1 RLGIDGSRRRRD
13 RRHPNW
19 ERCKAMHGREGEW
32 KRRRHMRPVPPPG
45 DIAASASATL
55 VLRPPAVSSET
66 PSDSFLKVPPSLS
79 FYLGERNLEL
89 TMDSSIVVFVVLL
102 SPCIIDLLFFCI
114 LHDTEFI
121 SFCYT
126 FLISS
131 GSSQDGRKIRVGDC
145 ALFQAGNAP
154 PFIGI
159 IRQFSKGKED
169 YLKLCVNWLYRPADI
184 KLAKGVLL
192 DAAPNEVFYSF
203 HKDVIP
209 TASLLH
215 PCKVAFLQK
224 GVELPLGIPS
234 FVCRRVY
241 DIANKRLWW
250 LTDKDYI
257 NVSFLI
263 YLLKFLFDGSVRTN
277 HSYFCHL
284 YLCTYQPFTVVLPQ
298 EHQEEVDQL
307 LNKTW
312 LEMHAAVQSGGRSPK
327 SLNAPASTRQLKSG
341 SDSIENSGTSFSSQ
355 TKGKKRLRS
364 DQAVEHLKGDQDTEP
379 VKRDQVIEPIKR
391 EHSAKSDDGDFVN
404 SISDSMKTEIAKVT
418 EKGGL
423 VSMEGVE
430 KLVDLMHLDRSEK
443 KIDLACRIMLADVI
457 AATDKNDCLGR
468 FVQLKG
474 VPVLDDWLQEVHK
487 GKTSDG
493 SSPRESDKI
502 VDDFLLSLLHALEK
516 LPVNLNALQTCNIG
530 KSVNNLRNH
539 KNLEIQKKARN
550 LVDTWKKRVDAELSK
565 IDDAKSV
572 GSGQPVC
579 WPVKPGCSDVSHA
592 GNKRTGSTEVVAKM
606 PVTRSSA
613 CKALSSK
620 PGVSDST
627 MKSVFPA
634 SVAVSSKDPH
644 GKTSSSN
651 GGSELIAAVVKEE
664 KSSGSNQ
671 SQNNHQSCS
680 SDQVKIMAS
689 SWKEEA
695 RISTAGSVNT
705 SKLTGGSSHNRRSSN
720 GILGTNLSG
729 IQKETHSG
737 RSGSV
742 NKVMTSEKSSQS
754 GPTCEKPLDT
764 LVGDHGNS
772 SRLIVRL
779 PNPGRSPGHSA
790 TGCSS
795 EDPLV
800 MGSRSSSPGV
810 SDNQDHTDQRMKRRS
825 DVSCSH
831 IASETKSESWQ
842 GNDVKEGLVGSEGV
856 RSPTAILDEEHSRNI
871 VETGNVAD
879 ATRTAC
885 SSPGNQ
891 NGVCLTEQ
899 RTSSFSSI
907 HALVESCAK
916 YSEASTSLAVGDDTG
931 MNLLATVAT
940 GVISKST
947 LISPANSLGTS
958 PEMEDPCTGNDDSR
972 MRLSSDDDIVQ
983 RNVRCDEA
991 TDASYE
997 KQEKNDG
1004 SVLAMDLL
1012 HQEGTNITGNIRN
1025 DIQKQESK
1033 STIDPTTPISCVGH
1047 KSLNSPMKVEIN
1059 LGEETVDGCFAVH
1072 KKGQVVEH
1080 DSDGASPLEGKQLTG
1095 SQVSDICTDD
1105 KPILTSPSI
1114 NDNKSFECYH
1124 KKIGD
1129 DSMCTSDTKIGDR
1142 CDLDAAASGRN
1153 SEMSFVG
1160 EPVSS
1165 PVAKGALGGASS
1177 TDQQQPP
1184 SFDVV
1189 EESVDAIAS
1198 LPVGSVLSPSAADE
1212 SKSKKSDISGISQLE
1227 LGLEAKDQTR
1237 VSHFDEPIGS
1247 AAASLVIAESI
1258 GDTKEVHES
1267 HPVGSTIQEGPHTST
1282 TKEIE
1287 NFAKSSRTSG
1297 FDADG
1302 MEVVAS
1308 SAEPCLLPVP
1318 AEQDVSNKLEFD
1330 LNEGIPEDDEN
1341 HGQLDMS
1348 PATICSSAIPSSSL
1362 SPFANPVSNC
1372 LPASITVA
1380 APAKGPFLPPE
1391 NLLKTKGEPGW
1402 KGSAATSAFRP
1413 AEPRK
1418 VLEMPANVS
1427 DNPPSHGMGKQ
1438 GRLLLDIDLNIADER
1453 ILEETASQNSVQTT
1467 VSTVGFV
1474 STHDTPTRTAGGVD
1488 LDLNRV
1494 DDDMEN
1500 RQFLSSTSHRLEVSI
1515 LPIRPA
1521 SEGFPG
1527 GESNVLRN
1535 FDLNDRPGLGEF
1547 GAEPIPRGQLANK
1560 SYVPFLAP
1568 VAGHRTSNS
1577 EFGCVSS
1584 YFHPNSYPAVAIP
1597 SFLPER
1603 GEQSNPVVATPG
1615 FQRTMGSVT
1624 GVGNLGSDIYR
1635 GPVLSSSPAVA
1646 FSPATAFS
1654 YSNLPFPNSFPLAST
1669 SFSGG
1674 STPYVDSSSVGGSC
1688 FPAFPSP
1695 FVGPVGAVS
1704 SHFPRPYLISFP
1716 EGSASNVSDNNLKWS
1731 RQGFD
1736 LNTGPG
1742 NGDMEAKDER
1752 LPSASRQLLVAS
1764 SQVFMEE
1771 QARTYTL
1778 PGVGSKRKEP
1788 EGSWDAD
1795 RSAKQLSWK

>member
-1 RLGIDGSRRRRD
+1 
-13 RRHPNW
+13 
-19 ERCKAMHGREGEW
+19 
-32 KRRRHMRPVPPPG
+32 MRPVPPPG

-66 PSDSFLKVPPSLS
+66 PSDSFLK
-79 FYLGERNLEL
+79 
-89 TMDSSIVVFVVLL
+89 
-102 SPCIIDLLFFCI
+102 
-114 LHDTEFI
+114 
-121 SFCYT
+121 
-126 FLISS
+126 
-131 GSSQDGRKIRVGDC
+131 DGRKIRVGDC

-257 NVSFLI
+257 N
-263 YLLKFLFDGSVRTN
+263 
-277 HSYFCHL
+277 
-284 YLCTYQPFTVVLPQ
+284 

-379 VKRDQVIEPIKR
+379 VKRDQHEDR
-391 EHSAKSDDGDFVN
+391 NCQSN
-404 SISDSMKTEIAKVT
+404 R
-418 EKGGL
+418 KGW
-423 VSMEGVE
+423 
-430 KLVDLMHLDRSEK
+430 
-443 KIDLACRIMLADVI
+443 AYVI

-1716 EGSASNVSDNNLKWS
+1716 EG
-1731 RQGFD
+1731 
-1736 LNTGPG
+1736 PG

-1764 SQVFMEE
+1764 SQ
-1771 QARTYTL
+1771 TDLLSNYL
-1778 PGVGSKRKEP
+1778 GSKETVGEP
-1788 EGSWDAD
+1788 I
-1795 RSAKQLSWK
+1795 LSVDSVWHKLMWNFFSVLLFH

>member
-1 RLGIDGSRRRRD
+1 
-13 RRHPNW
+13 
-19 ERCKAMHGREGEW
+19 MHGREGEW

-55 VLRPPAVSSET
+55 SLRPPPVSSET
-66 PSDSFLKVPPSLS
+66 PSDSFLK
-79 FYLGERNLEL
+79 
-89 TMDSSIVVFVVLL
+89 
-102 SPCIIDLLFFCI
+102 
-114 LHDTEFI
+114 
-121 SFCYT
+121 
-126 FLISS
+126 
-131 GSSQDGRKIRVGDC
+131 DGRQIRVGDC

-169 YLKLCVNWLYRPADI
+169 HLKLCVNWLYRPADI
-184 KLAKGVLL
+184 KLAKGILL

-257 NVSFLI
+257 N
-263 YLLKFLFDGSVRTN
+263 
-277 HSYFCHL
+277 
-284 YLCTYQPFTVVLPQ
+284 

-327 SLNAPASTRQLKSG
+327 SLNAPASTQQLKSG
-341 SDSIENSGTSFSSQ
+341 SDSIQNSGTSFSSQ

-364 DQAVEHLKGDQDTEP
+364 DQAVEHLKGDQDTET
-379 VKRDQVIEPIKR
+379 VKRDQVTEPIKR
-391 EHSAKSDDGDFVN
+391 EHSTKSDDGDSVN
-404 SISDSMKTEIAKVT
+404 SISDNMKTEIAKIT
-418 EKGGL
+418 DKGGL

-502 VDDFLLSLLHALEK
+502 VDDFLFSLLHALEK

-572 GSGQPVC
+572 GSSQPVS

-606 PVTRSSA
+606 PVARSSA
-613 CKALSSK
+613 CKSLSSK

-644 GKTSSSN
+644 GKTASSN
-651 GGSELIAAVVKEE
+651 GGSESIAVTVKEE

-680 SDQVKIMAS
+680 SDQAKIMAS

-695 RISTAGSVNT
+695 RSSTAGLVNT

-742 NKVMTSEKSSQS
+742 NKVMTSEKASQS

-764 LVGDHGNS
+764 VVGDHGNN

-800 MGSRSSSPGV
+800 MGSRSSSPGI
-810 SDNQDHTDQRMKRRS
+810 SDKQDHNDQRVKRRS
-825 DVSCSH
+825 DVACSH
-831 IASETKSESWQ
+831 ISSDAKSESWQ

-856 RSPTAILDEEHSRNI
+856 RSSTAILDEEHSRNI

-885 SSPGNQ
+885 SSPGNE
-891 NGVCLTEQ
+891 NGVCLAEP

-916 YSEASTSLAVGDDTG
+916 YSEASTPFVVGDDTG

-940 GVISKST
+940 GVISKSD
-947 LISPANSLGTS
+947 LISLANSLGTS
-958 PEMEDPCTGNDDSR
+958 PEIGDPSTGNDNSR

-991 TDASYE
+991 TDAGYE
-997 KQEKNDG
+997 KQEKSVG
-1004 SVLAMDLL
+1004 FVLAMDLL

-1033 STIDPTTPISCVGH
+1033 STIDPTTQSTISCIGH
-1047 KSLNSPMKVEIN
+1047 NSLDSPMKVEVN

-1105 KPILTSPSI
+1105 KPNLMSPSI
-1114 NDNKSFECYH
+1114 NDKSFECYH

-1129 DSMCTSDTKIGDR
+1129 GSICTSDTKIGDR
-1142 CDLDAAASGRN
+1142 CDLDVAASDRK
-1153 SEMSFVG
+1153 SEMPLVG
-1160 EPVSS
+1160 EPMST
-1165 PVAKGALGGASS
+1165 PVAKGALGVASS

-1184 SFDVV
+1184 SFDAVD
-1189 EESVDAIAS
+1189 ESVDAIVS
-1198 LPVGSVLSPSAADE
+1198 LPVGSALSPNAADE
-1212 SKSKKSDISGISQLE
+1212 SKTRNSDISGINQLE
-1227 LGLEAKDQTR
+1227 LGHEAKDQSR
-1237 VSHFDEPIGS
+1237 VSRFSIDEPIGS
-1247 AAASLVIAESI
+1247 AAASLVIAESV
-1258 GDTKEVHES
+1258 GDPKEVHES

-1282 TKEIE
+1282 AKQIE

-1308 SAEPCLLPVP
+1308 SAEPCLLPVL

-1330 LNEGIPEDDEN
+1330 LNEGIPEDDGN
-1341 HGQLDMS
+1341 QGQPDVS
-1348 PATICSSAIPSSSL
+1348 AAIVCSSAIPSSSL
-1362 SPFANPVSNC
+1362 SPFANPMSNC

-1380 APAKGPFLPPE
+1380 SPAKGPFFPPE
-1391 NLLKTKGEPGW
+1391 ILLKTKGEPGW

-1418 VLEMPANVS
+1418 VLEMPANGS
-1427 DNPPSHGMGKQ
+1427 DNPPSHGTGKQ

-1500 RQFLSSTSHRLEVSI
+1500 RQFLSSTSHRLLEVSI

-1535 FDLNDRPGLGEF
+1535 FDLNDRPGLGEV
-1547 GAEPIPRGQLANK
+1547 GVEPIPRGQQANNT

-1597 SFLPER
+1597 SFLPDR
-1603 GEQSNPVVATPG
+1603 GEQSNPVVATLG

-1624 GVGNLGSDIYR
+1624 GAGNLGTDIYR

-1646 FSPATAFS
+1646 FSPATAYS

-1688 FPAFPSP
+1688 YPAFPSP

-1716 EGSASNVSDNNLKWS
+1716 EGSASSVSDNNLKWS

-1742 NGDMEAKDER
+1742 SGDMEAKDER
-1752 LPSASRQLLVAS
+1752 LPSSSRQLLVAS